1 MPASR
6 QARREKSA
14 GVAARVVQPFGP
26 APEGVRLGVVRNPA
40 TRWSLCGLSTAFSVS
55 GRERF
60 EPLLVHQAVE
70 LGVGD
75 QVGSL
80 LVAQRT
86 AEHARQAN
94 EALASAGQAVWLVA
108 GRDQFTL
115 NAEAGGLQWDKIDVP
130 ESRAVNTLAKHDC

>member
-1 MPASR
+1 MSSIGYPQLAALSERGHAS
-6 QARREKSA
+6 
-14 GVAARVVQPFGP
+14 
-26 APEGVRLGVVRNPA
+26 VVRHGKNLRLRNGA
-40 TRWSLCGLSTAFSVS
+40 KQVA
-55 GRERF
+55 
-60 EPLLVHQAVE
+60 HQAVE